1 MRYLEV
7 NLACRGNDKPFDL
20 GYKGENIVTGV
31 IFDYSSWRELYG
43 VGALTLAVQPSGNSN
58 PYPVTL
64 TVIDDTHALWTLTK
78 TVLNEEGAGRC
89 QLTYVVGEA
98 IKKSAVFVYKAGYSM
113 DATGEIPDPYIS
125 YFEQILETG
134 AQVQADAAAAEQAK
148 EDAETAA
155 QDARASADEIEN
167 MTATAETLPAGSDA
181 TAEYSDG
188 TLSLGIPQG
197 VPGNEG
203 PQGPPGP
210 TGNGIQS
217 TVLNADYTL
226 TITFTNGSTYT
237 TPSIRGPQGPDG
249 ETGPTG
255 KGIKSTVLNSDYT
268 LTITFTDDTTYTTP
282 SIRGEQGEQGDPGVV
297 QDVTVN
303 GTSVLDGAIA
313 KVVIP
318 QITKTVTG
326 NPIVIDDADGEVKSL
341 NVELTPIQD
350 LHGYD
355 KPWAGGAG
363 VNLFDMDSAIN
374 GYLSAGGTIVTP
386 GDKENMVSDFI
397 PVEEDTI
404 YTYSAQTTE
413 DHDFWTGWCF
423 YSAKDISSVIGSRST
438 VFMNTYTIQT
448 PTNAKYIRIGSRW
461 LENGG
466 KAQFEK
472 GSTAT
477 SWTPYENIC
486 PISPHTSV
494 GVRDTGVNQWDEQ
507 WEVGSIIA
515 TNGIPTADNTR
526 IRAKN
531 FNPCLANT
539 LYYAIDPTSD
549 NNISFR
555 FYDADKNYLG
565 YGSGWM
571 GNATFITP
579 DNCAYFKFVMGMSYG
594 TTYHND
600 IAINYPSTDHD
611 YHPYTGQTVTV
622 PLNDL
627 YGGNVDVIG
636 GQDGEETWGYV
647 DLGTLWW
654 SYYKYGDNTGGNSV
668 GIKTIA
674 KHFAATD
681 TPTAKCTALRTV
693 SDNVFNSNTNTG
705 ADITINALGD
715 LKVTVPNV
723 SDNASLKVA
732 LSGIYLAFELATPT
746 PLITTPTPLTLY
758 KGDNVVSSDGDVELT
773 YARNL
778 QAVITS
784 IEDRLSALEG

>member
-20 GYKGENIVTGV
+20 GYEGENIVTGV

-64 TVIDDTHALWTLTK
+64 TAIDDTHVLWTLTK
-78 TVLNEEGAGRC
+78 TDLNEEGAGRC

-318 QITKTVTG
+318 EITKTVTG

-341 NVELTPIQD
+341 NVELTPIQE
-350 LHGYD
+350 
-355 KPWAGGAG
+355 
-363 VNLFDMDSAIN
+363 
-374 GYLSAGGTIVTP
+374 GTGTP
-386 GDKENMVSDFI
+386 S
-397 PVEEDTI
+397 
-404 YTYSAQTTE
+404 
-413 DHDFWTGWCF
+413 
-423 YSAKDISSVIGSRST
+423 
-438 VFMNTYTIQT
+438 
-448 PTNAKYIRIGSRW
+448 PTNIR
-461 LENGG
+461 
-466 KAQFEK
+466 
-472 GSTAT
+472 
-477 SWTPYENIC
+477 

-494 GVRDTGVNQWDEQ
+494 DVRDTGVNQWDEE
-507 WEVGSIIA
+507 WENGRFNVITGAKSYGNGVRSKNKIKVVPNTTYYIMFGDYDGARSAVVLYYDANGDYVSYESKYTPTLNTSI
-515 TNGIPTADNTR
+515 TTPSNVYYM
-526 IRAKN
+526 N
-531 FNPCLANT
+531 FNFQ
-539 LYYAIDPTSD
+539 TST
-549 NNISFR
+549 
-555 FYDADKNYLG
+555 AV
-565 YGSGWM
+565 
-571 GNATFITP
+571 T
-579 DNCAYFKFVMGMSYG
+579 AYN
-594 TTYHND
+594 ND
-600 IAINYPSTDHD
+600 ISINYPSTDHD

-627 YGGNVDVIG
+627 YGGTVDVIG
-636 GQDGEETWGYV
+636 GQDGKDTWGCV
-647 DLGTLWW
+647 DLGTLTW
-654 SYYKYGDNTGGNSV
+654 SRLNV
-668 GIKTIA
+668 GTNA
-674 KHFAATD
+674 ERFVATD
-681 TPTAKCTALRTV
+681 IPIKVVTT
-693 SDNVFNSNTNTG
+693 SQS
-705 ADITINALGD
+705 TINGNLLCSIYEEKPWTTLSQSGQDKFMCFNYSGGAFAIRD
-715 LKVTVPNV
+715 TTYT
-723 SDNASLKVA
+723 SVA
-732 LSGIYLAFELATPT
+732 DFKAAMAGVQLCYELATPN
-746 PLITTPTPLTLY
+746 PLTTTPTPLTLY
-758 KGDNVVSSDGDVELT
+758 KGDNVVSSDGDMELT
-773 YARNL
+773 YVRNL

-784 IEDRLSALEG
+784 IEDRLSGLEG